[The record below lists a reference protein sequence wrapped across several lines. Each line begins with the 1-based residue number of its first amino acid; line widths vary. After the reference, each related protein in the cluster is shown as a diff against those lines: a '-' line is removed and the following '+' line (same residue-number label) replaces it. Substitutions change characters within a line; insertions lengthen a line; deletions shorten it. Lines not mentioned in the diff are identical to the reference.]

1 MKREINIVFYLI
13 LVIAVCYG
21 IGLLSEMNTYVALV
35 TSSLGLFILAVWLLK
50 IRKRQEKIP
59 WLSWLIYMVIATT
72 FALRIF
78 ESLVNIFLHAPIF
91 GGEDDRNKMSE
102 VWTRPRRRQTA
113 DRERKL
119 NA

>member
-50 IRKRQEKIP
+50 IRKRQEKTP

-91 GGEDDRNKMSE
+91 GGGR
-102 VWTRPRRRQTA
+102 
-113 DRERKL
+113 
-119 NA
+119 